1 MSTFAGAP
9 EVTTTTQQQ
18 ATTATAASL
27 RGSTPEAVVTAATN
41 GSSSSSA
48 TTSELA
54 EDGYPKDME
63 IPIRYVKGMEGDVV
77 EARRRWI
84 ATLKWRE
91 EEKVDG
97 ILDEACPH
105 FDIIKK
111 YYPHFYFK
119 HAKNGSVVYY
129 EIPGKIDLNKLRE
142 NGLDMDSLCRH
153 YVYITEFLWKELD
166 KNPEGK
172 LFTCMDM
179 KGTKLSMF
187 AGEVKEFLLRSAKM
201 VGAHYPER
209 SYKIFILNAP
219 WWFSVVWK
227 FVTPFVHPNTRAKVV
242 VCGGNFLEKMGEL
255 IDLENVPQDVGGQD
269 PTPPLQG
276 PQELQ
281 MQEHVVKV
289 LKEKGMEMKPI
300 R

>member
-1 MSTFAGAP
+1 MSTFADAQSVATGSTAAAGSGLRGAAGAGAP
-9 EVTTTTQQQ
+9 
-18 ATTATAASL
+18 
-27 RGSTPEAVVTAATN
+27 PAVAAATN
-41 GSSSSSA
+41 GN
-48 TTSELA
+48 TGELA

-84 ATLKWRE
+84 ATLQWRE
-91 EEKVDG
+91 EQKVDG
-97 ILDEACPH
+97 ILDEASPY
-105 FDIIKK
+105 FDIIKR

-129 EIPGKIDLNKLRE
+129 EIPGQISLTKLKE
-142 NGLDMDSLCRH
+142 NGLDMDALCRH
-153 YVYITEFLWKELD
+153 YVYITEFLWMELD

-201 VGAHYPER
+201 IGAHYPER

-227 FVTPFVHPNTRAKVV
+227 FVTPFVHANTRAKVV
-242 VCGGNFLEKMGEL
+242 VCGGNFLEKMSELVDLDVVPTEIGGE
-255 IDLENVPQDVGGQD
+255 D
-269 PTPPLQG
+269 PTPPLQS
-276 PQELQ
+276 PEEVL
-281 MQEHVVKV
+281 MREHVVKV
-289 LKEKGMEMKPI
+289 LKEKGVEMKPI